1 MKENEMNNNL
11 WNLLIDIN
19 RKYLSSIWIMEII
32 REEKWNI

>member
-1 MKENEMNNNL
+1 MNNNL